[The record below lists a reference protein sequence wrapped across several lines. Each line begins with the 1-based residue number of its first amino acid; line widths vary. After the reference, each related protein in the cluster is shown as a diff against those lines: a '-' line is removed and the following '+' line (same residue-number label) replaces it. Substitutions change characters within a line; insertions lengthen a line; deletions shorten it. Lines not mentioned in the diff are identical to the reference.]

1 MFRTFVAGTLALAL
15 AVMPAMAQ
23 EGVTQEPK
31 TTQLDATTVGLPIF
45 SSDGKKLGQ
54 VVANGMADDG
64 PVLLAEIERPL
75 GIGPIIVAVPTN
87 MIELRADRIELTITA
102 IQVRNKLSGRRR

>member
-1 MFRTFVAGTLALAL
+1 
-15 AVMPAMAQ
+15 
-23 EGVTQEPK
+23 
-31 TTQLDATTVGLPIF
+31 
-45 SSDGKKLGQ
+45 
-54 VVANGMADDG
+54 MADDG